1 MRLLAHK
8 SEPLL
13 LLKFSH
19 IEFMMNSHRVQD
31 WLRAISTGEIT
42 RQALQ
47 DMGVAEVKF
56 HDGDL
61 LIHFFDKEKLIA
73 WVKDRWIYEMSA

>member
-8 SEPLL
+8 SKSVL

-19 IEFMMNSHRVQD
+19 IEFMMNSHRIQD
-31 WLRAISTGEIT
+31 WLQAISSGEIT
-42 RQALQ
+42 KQALQ
-47 DMGVAEVKF
+47 DMGIAEVTF
-56 HDGDL
+56 NNGDL